1 MSGSADVQTI
11 TMPAGGDDDLAPGSQ
26 VGAYRIERKLGE
38 GGMGVVML
46 GSHALLQRQAALKIM
61 RPEIAADRAY
71 VDRFLREARAAAA
84 VSHHNLV
91 AILDAGE
98 SAGRTWLAFEFVA
111 GGDLDLV
118 LARGGPLDASRALD
132 LVAQCADGLQALH
145 EAGLV
150 HRDIKPHN
158 IFLDARGRPKLGDF
172 GLARQADGADRMTM
186 TGTGM
191 GTPAYMSP
199 EQANGDPGVDI
210 RADIHAL
217 GGTLYTLLTRRTPF
231 TGATPWAVVNA
242 VVNEPAPDPRQVRP
256 DLPGEVCAIIARAMA
271 KRRDERFQTPAELA
285 AACRAALV
293 RLRGGPSA
301 DAPLLLAPPHGGF
314 LGPFAGSGSLWLAAA
329 AGALLLLPLG
339 LNPLCGVNPDWHGPG
354 YAQPGLWGRW
364 LASSAVAAGLLW
376 NPLRLAR
383 GEAIGR
389 TGLVLGTLLTGAIGC
404 TLLWTAWTALLDA
417 GEAGAGWRP
426 VAAISTTFAGLGW
439 MVWWIR
445 TAWARDAD
453 VIALQLTRLAQI
465 AIPLLVACLA
475 GHLIA
480 AGGEEETQSW
490 TSRISARAVD
500 AEAAVAL
507 ALAVPLALSIVA
519 PLIRARTVRR

>member
-11 TMPAGGDDDLAPGSQ
+11 TMPPVDDSMAPGQQ

-38 GGMGVVML
+38 GGMGVVVL
-46 GSHALLQRQAALKIM
+46 GTHALLQRQAALKIM
-61 RPEIAADRAY
+61 RPEIAADRGY
-71 VDRFLREARAAAA
+71 VERFLREARAAAA

-98 SAGRTWLAFEFVA
+98 SAGRTWLAFEFVS
-111 GGDLDLV
+111 GGDLDLA
-118 LARGGPLDASRALD
+118 LATGGPLDACRALE
-132 LVAQCADGLQALH
+132 LLAQCADGLQALH

-172 GLARQADGADRMTM
+172 GLARLADGADRLTM

-199 EQANGDPGVDI
+199 EQANGDPGIDI

-256 DLPGEVCAIIARAMA
+256 DLPGEVCAIVARAMT
-271 KRRDERFQTPAELA
+271 KRRDDRFQTPAALA
-285 AACRAALV
+285 QACRAALV
-293 RLRGGPSA
+293 RLQGGPSPG
-301 DAPLLLAPPHGGF
+301 APLLAPAQQGGF

-354 YAQPGLWGRW
+354 YVQPGLWGRW
-364 LASSAVAAGLLW
+364 LAFCAVAAGLLW

-389 TGLVLGTLLTGAIGC
+389 TGLMLGSMLTGALGC
-404 TLLWTAWTALLDA
+404 VLLWASWTALLDA
-417 GEAGAGWRP
+417 AEAGAGWKP
-426 VAAISTTFAGLGW
+426 VAAISTTLAGIGW
-439 MVWWIR
+439 LAWWAR
-445 TAWARDAD
+445 AAWARDAG
-453 VIALQLTRLAQI
+453 VIAIQLTRLAQI
-465 AIPLLVACLA
+465 AIPLLIACLT

-480 AGGEEETQSW
+480 AGGGPETQSW

-500 AEAAVAL
+500 AEAAMAL
-507 ALAVPLALSIVA
+507 ALAVPLALCVIA
-519 PLIRARTVRR
+519 PLLRARTVRR